1 MMDRISRERRSA
13 NMARIQAKDTAPE
26 MVVRKIVHRLGFR
39 FRLHRSELPG
49 KPDLV
54 FPSRKKIIL
63 VHGCFWH
70 RHPGC
75 RFAYAPKSNQEFWKE
90 KFEKNVQ
97 RDENNTKLLAAL
109 GWDVLII
116 WECET
121 RNTATLQNK
130 IVFFLSGE
138 PILS

>member
-1 MMDRISRERRSA
+1 MDRISRERRSA

-26 MVVRKIVHRLGFR
+26 MVVRKIAHRLGFR
-39 FRLHRSELPG
+39 FRLHRCELPG

-54 FPSRKKIIL
+54 FPSLKKIIF

-70 RHPGC
+70 RHAGC
-75 RFAYAPKSNQEFWKE
+75 QLAYAPKSNQEFWME

-97 RDENNTKLLAAL
+97 RDETNAKLLAER
-109 GWDVLII
+109 GWDVLIV

-121 RNTATLQNK
+121 KDTDALRSK
-130 IVFFLSGE
+130 IDVFLSGE
-138 PILS
+138 PIID